1 MIYDIITKTDF
12 HNSEILRDAF
22 SYEAIDALFIWYDDL
37 SDSYDIEF
45 DPIAIRCEWS
55 EYDEDD
61 LFTDYGYLLEDD
73 EKQDMDSLIEKL
85 EQHTICSKL
94 KTTCLVQSF

>member
-22 SYEAIDALFIWYDDL
+22 SYEGITELFEWYDEL
-37 SDSYDIEF
+37 SESGDIKF
-45 DPIAIRCEWS
+45 DPVAIRCDWS

-61 LFTDYGYLLEDD
+61 LFTDYGYLLDDD
-73 EKQDMDSLIEKL
+73 ERQGLYSLIDIL
-85 EQHTICSKL
+85 ENKTTVIKL
-94 KTTCLVQSF
+94 KTTYLIEAF